1 LEFGEGLI
9 WEVFTEHGILQLYNT
24 ELPIIPDFFF
34 DCISRM
40 DVMERVIGPHMA
52 CIAFYDEAK
61 TFVVICRLFVK
72 HIVMIQT
79 PHETLVCLML

>member
-1 LEFGEGLI
+1 LI

-24 ELPIIPDFFF
+24 KFPIIPDFFF

-40 DVMERVIGPHMA
+40 DVMERVIRPHM
-52 CIAFYDEAK
+52 CLRLVLLIVYYEAK